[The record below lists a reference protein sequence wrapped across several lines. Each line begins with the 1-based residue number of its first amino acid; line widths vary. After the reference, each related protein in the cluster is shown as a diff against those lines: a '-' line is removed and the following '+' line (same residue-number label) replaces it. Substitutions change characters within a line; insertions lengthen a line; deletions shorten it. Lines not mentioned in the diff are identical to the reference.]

1 MWLLKIVQ
9 SIAKSVWKMDDLIMG
24 KIHWPPTNHQTHA
37 LTDRQT
43 DPAHTIYIKT
53 IYCFQN
59 FNQSKCFMF
68 PKILKIPGL
77 GCGEENQGGDSP
89 KAIIYQGLLPQN
101 EVSI

>member
-43 DPAHTIYIKT
+43 DPAHTHTHTQFILKPYIASKILT
-53 IYCFQN
+53 NQNALCFQK
-59 FNQSKCFMF
+59 F
-68 PKILKIPGL
+68 LK
-77 GCGEENQGGDSP
+77 SP
-89 KAIIYQGLLPQN
+89 D
-101 EVSI
+101 